1 MGSCRLHKWEKKTVI
16 KCRAIPHW
24 WFFDAHREED
34 NLKLIPTGQGRRK
47 GDRQC
52 LGIEDPFDESN

>member
-1 MGSCRLHKWEKKTVI
+1 MI

-34 NLKLIPTGQGRRK
+34 NLKLFPTGEGRRK